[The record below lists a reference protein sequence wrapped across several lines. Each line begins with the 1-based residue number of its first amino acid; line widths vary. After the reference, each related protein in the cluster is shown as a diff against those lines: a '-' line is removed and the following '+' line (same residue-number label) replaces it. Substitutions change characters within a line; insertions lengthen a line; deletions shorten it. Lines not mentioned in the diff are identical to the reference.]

1 MATNNVVLHSLLIER
16 QQQLEL
22 SNSKV
27 YEIQQQIEE
36 LHNECNAELQHQEDL
51 KQEIH
56 TISQQICVDLNEP
69 EPVIQHELTEDNA
82 AIRIQKI
89 FQCFQIKIRRSKI
102 PESFIKGLQ
111 EDTLKRLHLV
121 YNFRTGEKR
130 KFKHLLYNLSMRG
143 RRTIINILDKTI
155 YNSEKVVCKIP
166 GCNVLIHPREFEHHM
181 ERDHFGSIHL
191 HDWQE
196 WTRSSENKAI
206 FKAIKN
212 QDFEEECLIC
222 RDNLNN
228 GEEIMYLPCTHVFH
242 KKCIKE
248 WFKKSSTCPYCRGI
262 SAADPDLEQYNVR
275 RHVRNSNILIRNI
288 CHEICT
294 AEKRNHERCTRP
306 TKKGCNR
313 CWQHGSRFGEWWG

>member
-1 MATNNVVLHSLLIER
+1 MATINDILHGLLIER

-27 YEIQQQIEE
+27 AEKQQQIEE
-36 LHNECNAELQHQEDL
+36 LHNECNAELQRQEDL

-56 TISQQICVDLNEP
+56 TISQQICVDFNEP
-69 EPVIQHELTEDNA
+69 ELTEDNA

-111 EDTLKRLHLV
+111 DDTLKWLHLV

-130 KFKHLLYNLSMRG
+130 KCKHSLYNLSTNQ
-143 RRTIINILDKTI
+143 RRTLINRLDITI
-155 YNSEKVVCKIP
+155 YQSEKVVCKIP
-166 GCNVLIHPREFEHHM
+166 GCNDRIHPKDIDLHM
-181 ERDHFGSIHL
+181 EKEHLSVHFV
-191 HDWQE
+191 HDWKD
-196 WTRSSENKAI
+196 WTRSAENKAI

-212 QDFEEECLIC
+212 QDFEEDCIIC
-222 RDNLNN
+222 PDKLNN
-228 GEEIMYLPCTHVFH
+228 GDEIMYLPCAHVFH

-248 WFKKSSTCPYCRGI
+248 WFKKSNTCPCCRGI
-262 SAADPDLEQYNVR
+262 STADPDLKQYNVR
-275 RHVRNSNILIRNI
+275 RYVRNSNILIRNI

-294 AEKRNHERCTRP
+294 AEKGNHERCTRLA
-306 TKKGCNR
+306 KEGCNR